1 MFFFYNN
8 TIKKISEKSQFIHVT
23 IKKQDIQV
31 FLLLRNMR
39 FQINYKTCC
48 INYDKKREEEKEN
61 YGDTLKF

>member
-1 MFFFYNN
+1 
-8 TIKKISEKSQFIHVT
+8 
-23 IKKQDIQV
+23 
-31 FLLLRNMR
+31 MR